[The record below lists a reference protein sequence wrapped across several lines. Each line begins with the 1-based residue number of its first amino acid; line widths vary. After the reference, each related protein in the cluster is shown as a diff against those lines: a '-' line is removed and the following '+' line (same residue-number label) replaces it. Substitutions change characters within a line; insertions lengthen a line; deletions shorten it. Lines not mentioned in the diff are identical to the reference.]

1 MERAVGPGHPWALGC
16 ALNAAAAAALAGE
29 RERALATSLDTTAR
43 EGAHEVLGPAH
54 PLTLSARIALVADL
68 RATGERREAERL
80 EEVALNN
87 LAATLGTDHPRTRA
101 ARHRERPYWDFE
113 PRTT

>member
-1 MERAVGPGHPWALGC
+1 M
-16 ALNAAAAAALAGE
+16 
-29 RERALATSLDTTAR
+29 
-43 EGAHEVLGPAH
+43 
-54 PLTLSARIALVADL
+54 TLSARIALAADL

-87 LAATLGTDHPRTRA
+87 LAATLGADHPRTRA
-101 ARHRERPYWDFE
+101 ARHRERPYRDFE